1 MVRIAAALAGLA
13 FAASGCGTTTI
24 DAGKAEKFVTSA
36 LPAGA
41 QHVHCPSGVK
51 AKTGHTL
58 TCAVVLANGK
68 RYNVTLHVISG
79 SRVQLGRNDIRPA
92 P

>member
-41 QHVHCPSGVK
+41 QQVHCPSGVK

-58 TCAVVLANGK
+58 TCTALLADGK
-68 RYNVTLHVISG
+68 RYDITLHVVSG
-79 SRVQLGRNDIRPA
+79 PRVQLRPSDIRPA